1 MLWYVVICEKWG
13 DVFFVFWGNG
23 GQEQVS
29 SDQLW
34 DRESNQLRDIGTVVQ
49 LPKFATIFNQTC
61 HLRPMPASNT
71 PMRWTVTVYTCSLW
85 YINFDACSCPL
96 QLSAQLPLK
105 QKSSGLSYS
114 KEPSSTPSCA
124 GQRRMSYLGWTVGC
138 FSLDVGQIK
147 TLSGWLQQGRAL
159 YVAIFNTDNSV
170 VRNKDTKCCE
180 RSLPTQV
187 MNISSNIDANLLILR
202 IRTTSNPEGHS
213 AWIESIQKHL
223 IDPINSRNLGI

>member
-1 MLWYVVICEKWG
+1 LMQCVEGFFVDRFPDIRWQLMIKVLSWLVIFGDMLWYVRSEAM
-13 DVFFVFWGNG
+13 FFWGNG

-34 DRESNQLRDIGTVVQ
+34 DRESNHLRDIGTVVQ

-61 HLRPMPASNT
+61 HLTPMPASNT
-71 PMRWTVTVYTCSLW
+71 LMRWTVTVYTCSLW

-124 GQRRMSYLGWTVGC
+124 GQRRMSYLGWTVGR
-138 FSLDVGQIK
+138 FSFDVGQIK
-147 TLSGWLQQGRAL
+147 TLSGWLQ
-159 YVAIFNTDNSV
+159 
-170 VRNKDTKCCE
+170 
-180 RSLPTQV
+180 
-187 MNISSNIDANLLILR
+187 
-202 IRTTSNPEGHS
+202 
-213 AWIESIQKHL
+213 
-223 IDPINSRNLGI
+223 